1 MFWLLEAYIT
11 PKSLIKGLLPMRRS
25 FRALL
30 GSMLLITAFQSSLT
44 PGLAGSRG
52 LSIRQDAKK
61 PSINVTI
68 DPGLIPDAQIHRSD
82 TQMTIELPDNAF
94 STGNKPGFDIPGSL
108 TSSGAVKVER
118 RGKSTAITINA
129 NQIYMNI
136 EELDD
141 PTPGGT
147 QGPTASS
154 LKKVDSVLLNQAAR
168 KQTLTKKPDPS
179 KPELGLLNNTKPVG
193 TNPKQTVG
201 INQKP
206 QPIQS
211 IQPLSQKPLVSQ
223 PTNSLAST
231 AVTPLNK
238 PVSVPAG
245 SATQINT
252 DITAATTPLQTTQ
265 TQLPQGEKPIA
276 TLDPP
281 ATQTEAPVQELKEG
295 DTGIPLASLTR
306 HQDVASDQGINL
318 GQIIVSVLG
327 VIAMIVAGLKYGLP
341 FMQERYPLWYQA
353 FQNKYKVSP
362 EVGDAPTSF
371 QTEVRAKPAKAS
383 KPMPQGDVNK
393 QQYLMRA
400 YQNQGEHTDNH
411 QFDVLSSAQLA
422 KGKDLYL
429 VQIKNRQL
437 VIATTPYSV
446 NLLTEFA
453 DDPSPSVRGENN
465 IQLPGETTAYIEKSK
480 PDSTSADNALYQKYL
495 PGQQHAETTNR
506 AKETFNRISHDANT
520 HNETHN
526 DSHSLASDTIE
537 PESVV
542 VLKDYDDEY

>member
-1 MFWLLEAYIT
+1 MHRL
-11 PKSLIKGLLPMRRS
+11 

-30 GSMLLITAFQSSLT
+30 GTMLLIAALHSSLT
-44 PGLAGSRG
+44 PGFAGSRG

-141 PTPGGT
+141 VAPPGNS
-147 QGPTASS
+147 GPTASS
-154 LKKVDSVLLNQAAR
+154 LKKVDSVLLNQAAK
-168 KQTLTKKPDPS
+168 KQTLAQKTESSKLATPNAKPTS
-179 KPELGLLNNTKPVG
+179 GI
-193 TNPKQTVG
+193 NPKSQPIPT
-201 INQKP
+201 

-211 IQPLSQKPLVSQ
+211 LSQKPLLSQ
-223 PTNSLAST
+223 PASSPPST
-231 AVTPLNK
+231 TVTQANK
-238 PVSVPAG
+238 PASLPPVASASPIHLEPENNSPSV
-245 SATQINT
+245 
-252 DITAATTPLQTTQ
+252 TTL
-265 TQLPQGEKPIA
+265 A
-276 TLDPP
+276 PP
-281 ATQTEAPVQELKEG
+281 AVQSEAPAQELKEG

-306 HQDVASDQGINL
+306 HQDAASDHGIDL
-318 GQIIVSVLG
+318 GQIILSVIG
-327 VIAMIVAGLKYGLP
+327 VVAMIVAGLKYGIP
-341 FMQERYPLWYQA
+341 FMQERYPLWFQA
-353 FQNKYKVSP
+353 FQNKYKVSH
-362 EVGDAPTSF
+362 EGSGETPTSLS
-371 QTEVRAKPAKAS
+371 QLSRPSQNKANTVKAS
-383 KPMPQGDVNK
+383 KPMPQGDLNK

-400 YQNQGEHTDNH
+400 YQNQGDPTDNH

-453 DDPSPSVRGENN
+453 DEPSSTVRPENN
-465 IQLPGETTAYIEKSK
+465 IQLPGETTTAYIEKSK
-480 PDSTSADNALYQKYL
+480 PAAAADNALYQKYL
-495 PGQQHAETTNR
+495 PGQQNTEAQNTEPINQAETTNR
-506 AKETFNRISHDANT
+506 AKETFNRISNDPHSRSEIA
-520 HNETHN
+520 HNAHTPMMT
-526 DSHSLASDTIE
+526 ADTIE